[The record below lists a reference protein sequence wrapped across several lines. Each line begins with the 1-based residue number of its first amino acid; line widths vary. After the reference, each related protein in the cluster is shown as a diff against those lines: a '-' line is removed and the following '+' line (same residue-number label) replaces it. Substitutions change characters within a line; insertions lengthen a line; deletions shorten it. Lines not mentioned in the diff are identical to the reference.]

1 LKAALFKGPEV
12 IEIEEVAEE
21 KCKEAE
27 VKLRVE
33 ACAICGTDVKIFFH
47 GHKLITPPHILG
59 HEIIGKVIETGP
71 EVTSVKAGDRCAVVT
86 AVGCGACPF
95 CRQGY
100 HNLCVDFKA
109 IGYNFPGGFAEKIT
123 LPSAA
128 VRQGNLLKLPPET
141 DPIEASL
148 IEPLSCVV
156 NGQEYLN
163 IGIGETV
170 AVVGA
175 GPIGCMHGK
184 LAQIK
189 GAGRVF
195 LSDVSAARLKLAE
208 KFGFDEIIDAGSVDT
223 VSRVME
229 LTEDFGADVV
239 IVACSVNKA
248 QEDVLRMTA
257 KKGRISFFGGLP
269 KDRPIVQFDSNLL
282 HYREISV
289 YGAFASHANQFYQAM
304 RLISSG
310 KFKASD
316 FITHRF
322 KLDDIVEGIKTAKSA
337 VGLKAV
343 VIPQE
348 KAPG

>member
-1 LKAALFKGPEV
+1 MKAAVFKGPEV
-12 IEIEEVAEE
+12 IEIEEVQEQ

-59 HEIIGKVIETGP
+59 HEIVGKVIEIGP
-71 EVTSVKAGDRCAVVT
+71 ETSSVKKGDRCAVVT
-86 AVGCGACPF
+86 PVGCGACPY
-95 CRQGY
+95 CRRGM

-109 IGYNFPGGFAEKIT
+109 IGYNYPGGFAETIT
-123 LPSAA
+123 LPSTA
-128 VRQGNLLKLPPET
+128 VRQGNLLVLPDDT
-141 DPIEASL
+141 DPVEGSL
-148 IEPLSCVV
+148 IEPLSCVI

-175 GPIGCMHGK
+175 GPIGSMHAK

-189 GAGRVF
+189 GAGRVY
-195 LSDVSAARLKLAE
+195 LADVSAERLKIAE
-208 KFGFDEIIDAGSVDT
+208 KFGLDEIIDASKVDT

-229 LTEDFGADVV
+229 LTDNFGADVV

-248 QEDVLRMTA
+248 QEDSLKMTA

-269 KDRPIVQFDSNLL
+269 KDSPIVQFDSNLL

-289 YGAFASHANQFYQAM
+289 FGAFASYANQYYQAM

-310 KFKASD
+310 KFNARD
-316 FITHRF
+316 FITKTYR
-322 KLDDIVEGIKTAKSA
+322 LENIVEGIKTARSA
-337 VGLKAV
+337 VGLKN
-343 VIPQE
+343 VITP
-348 KAPG
+348 

>member
-1 LKAALFKGPEV
+1 
-12 IEIEEVAEE
+12 
-21 KCKEAE
+21 

-59 HEIIGKVIETGP
+59 HEIIGTVVEMGP
-71 EVTSVKAGDRCAVVT
+71 EVTSVQEGDRCAVVT
-86 AVGCGACPF
+86 AVGCGSCPF
-95 CRQGY
+95 CIQGY

-109 IGYNFPGGFAEKIT
+109 VGYNYPGGFAETII
-123 LPSAA
+123 LPSVA
-128 VRQGNLLKLPPET
+128 VRQGNLLKLPPDT
-141 DPIEASL
+141 DPVEASL
-148 IEPLSCVV
+148 IEPLSCVI

-163 IGIGETV
+163 VGIGETAV
-170 AVVGA
+170 VVGA
-175 GPIGCMHGK
+175 GPIGCMHGM
-184 LAQIK
+184 LARVK
-189 GAGRVF
+189 GAGRVI
-195 LSDVSAARLKLAE
+195 LSDVSPERLKIAE
-208 KFGFDEIIDAGSVDT
+208 KFGFDEVIDASSVDT
-223 VSRVME
+223 VERVME
-229 LTEDFGADVV
+229 LTGGFGAEVV

-248 QEDVLRMTA
+248 QEDALRMTA

-289 YGAFASHANQFYQAM
+289 YGAFASHAIQYYQAM
-304 RLISSG
+304 RLIASG
-310 KFKASD
+310 KFNARD

-343 VIPQE
+343 VTP
-348 KAPG
+348 